1 MAQISCG
8 YLTCMNTDTS
18 TAQLVNQL
26 SEQVSRLARDEIRLA
41 VAELKD
47 KGKHAGVGAGMFG
60 AAGVFAWWGGLS
72 VVAGIILAL
81 SLVLPAWASALIVAA
96 VLFVIAGVA
105 ALMGRSQVRQ
115 ATPPVP
121 RQAMDNVQEDIA
133 TIKERAHR

>member
-1 MAQISCG
+1 
-8 YLTCMNTDTS
+8 MNTDTS

-72 VVAGIILAL
+72 LVAGIILAL
-81 SLVLPAWASALIVAA
+81 SLVLPPWAAALIVAA
-96 VLFVIAGVA
+96 ALLLIAGVA

>member
-1 MAQISCG
+1 
-8 YLTCMNTDTS
+8 MNTDTS

-60 AAGVFAWWGGLS
+60 AAGMFAWWGGLS
-72 VVAGIILAL
+72 IVAGIILAL
-81 SLVLPAWASALIVAA
+81 SLVLPPWAAALIVAA

>member
-1 MAQISCG
+1 
-8 YLTCMNTDTS
+8 MNTDTS

-72 VVAGIILAL
+72 VVAGLILLLTLA
-81 SLVLPAWASALIVAA
+81 VPPWAAALIVAA
-96 VLFVIAGVA
+96 ALLLVAGVA
-105 ALMGRSQVRQ
+105 ALMGRGQVRR
-115 ATPPVP
+115 AAAPLRVVE
-121 RQAMDNVQEDIA
+121 NVHEDIA
-133 TIKERAHR
+133 TIKESAHR

>member
-1 MAQISCG
+1 
-8 YLTCMNTDTS
+8 MNTDTS
-18 TAQLVNQL
+18 TAQLVNRL

-81 SLVLPAWASALIVAA
+81 SLVLPPWAAALIVAA
-96 VLFVIAGVA
+96 ALLLVAGVM
-105 ALMGRSQVRQ
+105 ALVGRAQVRR
-115 ATPPVP
+115 AAPPVP
-121 RQAMDNVQEDIA
+121 RQAMDNVQQDIA

>member
-1 MAQISCG
+1 
-8 YLTCMNTDTS
+8 MNTDTS

-72 VVAGIILAL
+72 VVAGLIFALA
-81 SLVLPAWASALIVAA
+81 LVLPGWAAAFIVAA
-96 VLFVIAGVA
+96 GLFVIAGVM
-105 ALMGRSQVRQ
+105 ALMGRSQVKQ
-115 ATPPVP
+115 AAPPVP
-121 RQAMDNVQEDIA
+121 RQAVENVQRDIA
-133 TIKERAHR
+133 TIKESAHR

>member
-1 MAQISCG
+1 
-8 YLTCMNTDTS
+8 MNTDTS

-81 SLVLPAWASALIVAA
+81 NLVLPAWASALIVAA
-96 VLFVIAGVA
+96 VLFAIAGVV
-105 ALMGRSQVRQ
+105 ALMGRSQVRR

>member
-1 MAQISCG
+1 MTQISCG

-81 SLVLPAWASALIVAA
+81 NLVLPAWASALIVAA
-96 VLFVIAGVA
+96 VLFAIAGVV
-105 ALMGRSQVRQ
+105 ALMGRSQVRR

>member
-1 MAQISCG
+1 
-8 YLTCMNTDTS
+8 MNTDTS

-72 VVAGIILAL
+72 IVAGLILLLAL
-81 SLVLPAWASALIVAA
+81 VVPPWAAAFIIAAAL
-96 VLFVIAGVA
+96 LLIAGVA
-105 ALMGRSQVRQ
+105 ALMGRSQVKQ

>member
-1 MAQISCG
+1 
-8 YLTCMNTDTS
+8 MNTDTS

-72 VVAGIILAL
+72 VVAGLILLLAL
-81 SLVLPAWASALIVAA
+81 V
-96 VLFVIAGVA
+96 
-105 ALMGRSQVRQ
+105 
-115 ATPPVP
+115 VP
-121 RQAMDNVQEDIA
+121 RSEERRVGEEGSARRERHGARMTTEDTA
-133 TIKERAHR
+133 

>member
-1 MAQISCG
+1 
-8 YLTCMNTDTS
+8 MNTDTS

-72 VVAGIILAL
+72 IVAGIILAL
-81 SLVLPAWASALIVAA
+81 SLVLPPWAAALIVAA
-96 VLFVIAGVA
+96 ALLLIAGVA

>member
-1 MAQISCG
+1 
-8 YLTCMNTDTS
+8 MNTDTS
-18 TAQLVNQL
+18 TAQLVSRL

-72 VVAGIILAL
+72 VVAGVILAL
-81 SLVLPAWASALIVAA
+81 SLVLPPWAAALIVAA
-96 VLFVIAGVA
+96 VLLLIAGVFALVGRGQVKQA
-105 ALMGRSQVRQ
+105 A
-115 ATPPVP
+115 PPIP

>member
-1 MAQISCG
+1 
-8 YLTCMNTDTS
+8 MNTDTS

-60 AAGVFAWWGGLS
+60 AAGVLAWWGGLS
-72 VVAGIILAL
+72 VVAGLILLLAL
-81 SLVLPAWASALIVAA
+81 VVPPWAAALIVAA
-96 VLFVIAGVA
+96 ALLLFAGIF
-105 ALMGRSQVRQ
+105 ALVGRGQVKQ
-115 ATPPVP
+115 ATPPMP
-121 RQAMDNVQEDIA
+121 RQAMDNVQQDIA

>member
-1 MAQISCG
+1 
-8 YLTCMNTDTS
+8 MNTDTS

-41 VAELKD
+41 VIELKD
-47 KGKHAGVGAGMFG
+47 KGKHAGVGAGLFG

-72 VVAGIILAL
+72 VIAGIILAL
-81 SLVLPAWASALIVAA
+81 SLVLPPWAAALIVAA
-96 VLFVIAGVA
+96 ALLLIAGVA
-105 ALMGRSQVRQ
+105 ALMGRSQIRR

>member
-1 MAQISCG
+1 MVQIGCG

-72 VVAGIILAL
+72 VVAGLILLLAL
-81 SLVLPAWASALIVAA
+81 VVPPWAAAFIIAAAL
-96 VLFVIAGVA
+96 LLIAGIA
-105 ALMGRSQVRQ
+105 ALMGRSQVKQ

>member
-1 MAQISCG
+1 
-8 YLTCMNTDTS
+8 MNTDTS
-18 TAQLVNQL
+18 TAELVNRL

-81 SLVLPAWASALIVAA
+81 SLVVPPWAAALIVAA
-96 VLFVIAGVA
+96 ALLVVAGIA
-105 ALMGRSQVRQ
+105 ALLGRSQVRR
-115 ATPPVP
+115 AAPPLRVVE
-121 RQAMDNVQEDIA
+121 NVQQDIA
-133 TIKERAHR
+133 TIKEHAHR

>member
-1 MAQISCG
+1 MAQIGCG

-72 VVAGIILAL
+72 IVAGLILLLAL
-81 SLVLPAWASALIVAA
+81 VVPPWAAAFIIAAAL
-96 VLFVIAGVA
+96 LLIAGVA
-105 ALMGRSQVRQ
+105 ALMGRSQVKQ

>member
-1 MAQISCG
+1 MK
-8 YLTCMNTDTS
+8 TDTS

-72 VVAGIILAL
+72 VVAGLILLLA
-81 SLVLPAWASALIVAA
+81 LVLPPWAAALIVAA
-96 VLFVIAGVA
+96 ALLLFAGVF
-105 ALMGRSQVRQ
+105 ALVGRGQVKQ

-121 RQAMDNVQEDIA
+121 RQAMDNVQQDIT
-133 TIKERAHR
+133 TIKESAHR

>member
-1 MAQISCG
+1 
-8 YLTCMNTDTS
+8 MNTDTS

-81 SLVLPAWASALIVAA
+81 SLVLPPWAAALIVAA
-96 VLFVIAGVA
+96 ALLLVAGVA
-105 ALMGRSQVRQ
+105 ALMGRSQMRR

-133 TIKERAHR
+133 TIKESAHR

>member
-1 MAQISCG
+1 
-8 YLTCMNTDTS
+8 MNTDTS

-72 VVAGIILAL
+72 IIAGIILAL
-81 SLVLPAWASALIVAA
+81 SLVLPPWAAALIVAA
-96 VLFVIAGVA
+96 ALLLIAGVA

>member
-1 MAQISCG
+1 
-8 YLTCMNTDTS
+8 MNTDTS

-41 VAELKD
+41 VIELKD

-81 SLVLPAWASALIVAA
+81 SLVLPPWGAALIVAA
-96 VLFVIAGVA
+96 ALLLIAGVA
-105 ALMGRSQVRQ
+105 ALMGRSQIRR

>member
-1 MAQISCG
+1 
-8 YLTCMNTDTS
+8 MNTDTS

-81 SLVLPAWASALIVAA
+81 SLVLPPWAAALIVAA
-96 VLFVIAGVA
+96 ALLLVAGVM
-105 ALMGRSQVRQ
+105 ALAGRAQVRR
-115 ATPPVP
+115 AAPPVP
-121 RQAMDNVQEDIA
+121 RQAMDNVQQDIA

>member
-1 MAQISCG
+1 
-8 YLTCMNTDTS
+8 MNTDTS

-96 VLFVIAGVA
+96 VLFVIAGVV

>member
-1 MAQISCG
+1 
-8 YLTCMNTDTS
+8 MNTDTS

-72 VVAGIILAL
+72 LVAGIILAL
-81 SLVLPAWASALIVAA
+81 SLVVPLWAAALIVAA
-96 VLFVIAGVA
+96 ALLLIAGVA

>member
-1 MAQISCG
+1 MVQIGCG

-81 SLVLPAWASALIVAA
+81 SLVLPVWASALIVAA
-96 VLFVIAGVA
+96 ALFAIAGVV
-105 ALMGRSQVRQ
+105 ALMGRSQVRR

>member
-1 MAQISCG
+1 
-8 YLTCMNTDTS
+8 MNTDTS